1 MHGIV
6 YSKGAGFFS
15 KWKQNKTVLMVFSFL
30 PVAIIQLISA
40 GYVSNERKLIFD
52 QFYEVLFL
60 SRGLDQINLSSDL

>member
-1 MHGIV
+1 
-6 YSKGAGFFS
+6 
-15 KWKQNKTVLMVFSFL
+15 MVFSFL

-60 SRGLDQINLSSDL
+60 SRGLDQINLLSSDL